1 MEKKMVNFGFEK
13 LLTFTIIA
21 LSCICMWGC
30 SDTEFRW
37 NDVRSGAKVVGFVD
51 DSLVMVGDYRCWTE
65 ITDGVGANYKDI
77 DGCGQERLCV
87 YNYRVQENGPRW
99 CDSLSNQNSTGIF
112 GMEVHSTRPS
122 GQMTDSVIW
131 GGHIDNSI
139 RLWKIGELPHEIRLN
154 KKMEGCSVDFTV
166 QSVKQWL
173 DGTFIARGEKSLNA
187 DGDGC
192 QYAVLDTL
200 SKTITYKRLDKDLE
214 WIKQCDDVRAWGNDV
229 YCLKKN
235 DDERTLKLFVQN
247 EMADSIDV
255 NSVDFWDFD
264 VIKLSSLSFYGDVVF
279 GGYLFS
285 IDFANKSFDLTLNVR
300 PLSFP
305 SFGSLVDDSKKGF
318 VSY

>member
-1 MEKKMVNFGFEK
+1 MKGEFFRLIGVAM
-13 LLTFTIIA
+13 TA
-21 LSCICMWGC
+21 LVCVCMWGC

-37 NDVRSGAKVVGFVD
+37 NDVRSGAKVVGFVN

-87 YNYRVQENGPRW
+87 YNYRVQEDGPRW
-99 CDSLSNQNSTGIF
+99 CDSLSDRNSTGIF

-192 QYAVLDTL
+192 QYAVLDTV
-200 SKTITYKRLDKDLE
+200 SKLIIYKRLDEKLE
-214 WIKQCDDVRAWGNDV
+214 WIKKCDDVRAWGKDV
-229 YCLKKN
+229 VCLKRRGN
-235 DDERTLKLFVQN
+235 ELLNLLVNNERK
-247 EMADSIDV
+247 DSIYV
-255 NSVDFWDFD
+255 KAIPFWDSMT
-264 VIKLSSLSFYGDVVF
+264 VSLASLSFYGN
-279 GGYLFS
+279 LFYWAYVNS
-285 IDFANKSFDLTLNVR
+285 IDSEKWKIKLNPNVR

-305 SFGSLVDDSKKGF
+305 SFGEFVDEKKKLI
-318 VSY
+318 SY

>member
-21 LSCICMWGC
+21 LSCVCMWGC

-37 NDVRSGAKVVGFVD
+37 NDVRSGAKVVGFVN

-87 YNYRVQENGPRW
+87 YNYRVQEDGPRW

-112 GMEVHSTRPS
+112 GLEVHSTRPS

-166 QSVKQWL
+166 QSVKQWF
-173 DGTFIARGEKSLNA
+173 DGTFIAKSDRSLSA
-187 DGDGC
+187 GDDNC
-192 QYAVLDTL
+192 QYAVLDTV
-200 SKTITYKRLDKDLE
+200 SKLIIYKRLDEKLE
-214 WIKQCDDVRAWGNDV
+214 WIKKCDDVRAWGQNA
-229 YCLKKN
+229 YCLFFNKEERSSSLFRN
-235 DDERTLKLFVQN
+235 DTLIHKLEN
-247 EMADSIDV
+247 
-255 NSVDFWDFD
+255 DFSWTAGA
-264 VIKLSSLSFYGDVVF
+264 KLSFQGYMLLLERDVCQIVGTGIECF
-279 GGYLFS
+279 ASASSEGAFFKNKLENTY
-285 IDFANKSFDLTLNVR
+285 ID
-300 PLSFP
+300 
-305 SFGSLVDDSKKGF
+305 
-318 VSY
+318 Y

>member
-1 MEKKMVNFGFEK
+1 MENKVTKFGLRKMLAV
-13 LLTFTIIA
+13 LAIA
-21 LSCICMWGC
+21 FACVCMWGC

-37 NDVRSGAKVVGFVD
+37 NDVRSGAKVVGFVN

-87 YNYRVQENGPRW
+87 YNYRVQEDGPRW
-99 CDSLSNQNSTGIF
+99 CDSLSDRNSTGIF

-192 QYAVLDTL
+192 QYAVLDTV
-200 SKTITYKRLDKDLE
+200 SKLIIYKRLDEKLE
-214 WIKQCDDVRAWGNDV
+214 WIKKCDDVRAWGKDV
-229 YCLKKN
+229 VCLKRRGN
-235 DDERTLKLFVQN
+235 ELLNLLVNNER
-247 EMADSIDV
+247 MDSIYV
-255 NSVDFWDFD
+255 RNVLFWDSMT
-264 VIKLSSLSFYGDVVF
+264 VSSASLSFYGNFFYWAYVN
-279 GGYLFS
+279 S
-285 IDFANKSFDLTLNVR
+285 IDFDKWKIKLNPNVR

-305 SFGSLVDDSKKGF
+305 SFGEFVDEKKKLI
-318 VSY
+318 SY

>member
-21 LSCICMWGC
+21 LSCVGMWGC

-37 NDVRSGAKVVGFVD
+37 NDVRSGAKVVGFVN

-87 YNYRVQENGPRW
+87 YNYRVQEDGPRW

-200 SKTITYKRLDKDLE
+200 SKNITYKRLDKDLE
-214 WIKQCDDVRAWGNDV
+214 WIELCNDVRAWGDDV
-229 YCLKKN
+229 YCVILDDENANSVVLKNEKDTIPMPRAFAIGGFWGDMLKLSGQLCSFKN
-235 DDERTLKLFVQN
+235 DIAEC
-247 EMADSIDV
+247 A
-255 NSVDFWDFD
+255 D
-264 VIKLSSLSFYGDVVF
+264 VIWYGNELKFYRNDGTVVE
-279 GGYLFS
+279 Y
-285 IDFANKSFDLTLNVR
+285 
-300 PLSFP
+300 
-305 SFGSLVDDSKKGF
+305 
-318 VSY
+318 